1 MDNSRAKSPNIGNV
15 LNAQRLARRK
25 VQRSARRDR
34 NKVEIEKKVNF
45 NDEKIY
51 IVSFVY
57 RISILS
63 DWSTERNNLKQAL
76 VTYVD
81 IIGVSHVQIHVQVNF
96 TVIVREILNTFIWK
110 IIRVHY
116 KNLKYIYQ

>member
-15 LNAQRLARRK
+15 LNARRLARRK

-34 NKVEIEKKVNF
+34 NKVEIEKKVNI
-45 NDEKIY
+45 NAAKIY

-63 DWSTERNNLKQAL
+63 D
-76 VTYVD
+76 
-81 IIGVSHVQIHVQVNF
+81 
-96 TVIVREILNTFIWK
+96 
-110 IIRVHY
+110 
-116 KNLKYIYQ
+116 